1 MIGRILANLES
12 ARAYGMPTPAMKVNG
27 EGSGMDAGEG
37 MAPMAPGVIRRR
49 DITRQMARG
58 RRGFVTVIAI
68 MLMALVGVA
77 VAAVMM
83 RVSTSARQGRAQ
95 REQAQ
100 VEQVLLAGMDL
111 ARSGAA
117 RAEGEMALPDELKR
131 EGARLRVV
139 REGKGLALEATLGRL
154 TLRAAMPGE

>member
-1 MIGRILANLES
+1 MNGRRFTCSES
-12 ARAYGMPTPAMKVNG
+12 PTSYGMPTPAMALNRERNQVG
-27 EGSGMDAGEG
+27 AGEG
-37 MAPMAPGVIRRR
+37 MAPGVAGRR
-49 DITRQMARG
+49 DIIRQMARG

-83 RVSTSARQGRAQ
+83 RVGTSARQGRAL

-117 RAEGEMALPDELKR
+117 RAEGEIALPAELSA
-131 EGARLRVV
+131 EGAKLRVV
-139 REGKGLALEATLGRL
+139 REGKRLELEARVGRVI
-154 TLRAAMPGE
+154 LRTPMPAQ